1 MARKEPVKEVLRAL
15 FARSGNQCAFP
26 GCTQSLISTNNKF
39 IGQLCHIEAASPGG
53 ERYNSNQTDEERRA
67 YDNLILMCYPHHIET
82 DDTEAYTVDT
92 LKEIKYQ
99 HESSSQANTFKVNE
113 EVIYRLASEM
123 ESYWGEINLLNSVK
137 HVCEEYAVPIKSG
150 ANFFDIQKDVLSLVD
165 GLEEVDRY
173 FEESDEKLTDDLLE
187 LMESLGY
194 DTQKIQ
200 QLKYYENPFYNRNWE
215 MRNLRQRNNY
225 TMLRVALQHLE
236 IKYLEEYLKTNSND
250 LAAAN
255 KLEVLKEGFKHV
267 AQNAG
272 LAD

>member
-82 DDTEAYTVDT
+82 DDTERYTVDT

-99 HESSSQANTFKVNE
+99 HESSFQANTFKVNE

-123 ESYWGEINLLNSVK
+123 ESYWAKINLLNSVK

-150 ANFFDIQKDVLSLVD
+150 ANFFD
-165 GLEEVDRY
+165 
-173 FEESDEKLTDDLLE
+173 
-187 LMESLGY
+187 
-194 DTQKIQ
+194 
-200 QLKYYENPFYNRNWE
+200 N
-215 MRNLRQRNNY
+215 
-225 TMLRVALQHLE
+225 
-236 IKYLEEYLKTNSND
+236 
-250 LAAAN
+250 
-255 KLEVLKEGFKHV
+255 
-267 AQNAG
+267 
-272 LAD
+272 